1 MNCEYN
7 QLVARW
13 NEIKNEVADMKPV
26 VISFCVEHFQPG
38 HPIPQEIRDFVRGMG
53 ALHGKV
59 DLLNPQVDDNLA
71 EKNEVLNNIREELQ
85 SRRQFLEQH

>member
-38 HPIPQEIRDFVRGMG
+38 HPIPQEIRDFVREMG
-53 ALHGKV
+53 ALHCRV
-59 DLLNPQVDDNLA
+59 DLVNPQVDDNLA